1 MNYTIIVPFYNEEKN
16 ISPLNKQLLEN
27 LNNLGDEKR
36 SFEIV
41 YVDDGS
47 EDNSFDELKKF
58 SSNPF
63 ETVLIKHRVNL
74 SQSAALK
81 TGINHSKYENLI
93 IMDGDLQNDPN
104 DLKKMILEYEKGT
117 DMVIG
122 WRKNRRDNF
131 FSKTFPSVIANF
143 IVRLFS
149 RSKIHDH
156 GCAFKIVN
164 KNAIDELTNWGDF
177 HRLLAARLSNN
188 GYKVSEIEVKHNSR
202 IHGSSNYGFG
212 RILKLII
219 DLLYLNFF
227 KNYRRKAIYFFG
239 YFSFFS
245 IILDLD
251 ETL

>member
-1 MNYTIIVPFYNEEKN
+1 MVSLLSYSFFPLPKPNSTLAKPLLLTKSLVGII
-16 ISPLNKQLLEN
+16 
-27 LNNLGDEKR
+27 
-36 SFEIV
+36 
-41 YVDDGS
+41 
-47 EDNSFDELKKF
+47 
-58 SSNPF
+58 
-63 ETVLIKHRVNL
+63 
-74 SQSAALK
+74 
-81 TGINHSKYENLI
+81 
-93 IMDGDLQNDPN
+93 
-104 DLKKMILEYEKGT
+104 
-117 DMVIG
+117 
-122 WRKNRRDNF
+122 DNF
-131 FSKTFPSVIANF
+131 FSKTLPSVIANY

-227 KNYRRKAIYFFG
+227 KNYKRKEIYFLV
-239 YFSFFS
+239 YFSFF
-245 IILDLD
+245 
-251 ETL
+251 